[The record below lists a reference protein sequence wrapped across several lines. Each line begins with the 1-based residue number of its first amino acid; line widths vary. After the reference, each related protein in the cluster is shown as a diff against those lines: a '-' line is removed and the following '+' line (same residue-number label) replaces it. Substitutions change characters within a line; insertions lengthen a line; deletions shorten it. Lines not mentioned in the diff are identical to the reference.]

1 MLGSLPQTV
10 GFVLPKF
17 MDRIVMTSLF
27 EQVRLSDWFS
37 QMNLLSKNLKVI
49 IKKIFLSNNPFTN
62 ISFLFFLHL
71 ILINFYF
78 IF

>member
-10 GFVLPKF
+10 GLVLPKF

-49 IKKIFLSNNPFTN
+49 IKKIFLSNYPFTN
-62 ISFLFFLHL
+62 ISFLFF
-71 ILINFYF
+71 FTSYF
-78 IF
+78 N

>member
-10 GFVLPKF
+10 GLVLPKF

-37 QMNLLSKNLKVI
+37 QMNLLSKNLKGI
-49 IKKIFLSNNPFTN
+49 IKKIFLSNYPFTY
-62 ISFLFFLHL
+62 ISFLFFTS
-71 ILINFYF
+71 YF
-78 IF
+78 N

>member
-10 GFVLPKF
+10 GLVLPKF

-49 IKKIFLSNNPFTN
+49 IKKIFLSNYPFTN
-62 ISFLFFLHL
+62 ISFLFFTS
-71 ILINFYF
+71 YF
-78 IF
+78 N

>member
-10 GFVLPKF
+10 GLVLPKF

-49 IKKIFLSNNPFTN
+49 IKKIFLSNYPFSNTN
-62 ISFLFFLHL
+62 ISFLFFY
-71 ILINFYF
+71 ILF
-78 IF
+78 